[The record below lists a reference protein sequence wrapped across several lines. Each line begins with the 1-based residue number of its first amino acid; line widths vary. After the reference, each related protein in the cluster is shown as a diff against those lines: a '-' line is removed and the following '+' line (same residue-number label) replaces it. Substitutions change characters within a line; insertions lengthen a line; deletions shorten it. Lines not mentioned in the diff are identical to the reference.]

1 MTGTIAKKALGV
13 IPARLGS
20 SRFPGKPLAEFFG
33 RAMVEHTYEAAAR
46 AALLEKVVVAS
57 DSERVLAVIDR
68 VGGGTV
74 LTGACATG
82 TDRIVQA
89 LHLMGDEELDKYDI
103 VVNIQG
109 DEPGV
114 NPKHIDQCVAA
125 LRNEPP
131 ETVMSTL
138 ATPIEDERE
147 ALSRDVVKCVADRN
161 GYVLEHP
168 SMLLVSQLNLTI
180 CRNALYFSRAL
191 IPHSKDGTFTP
202 LQHTYLRHVGMYA
215 FRKDFLLEFPSLPP
229 SDLEQ
234 AEDLEQLRALSA
246 GFKIRLVQVES
257 TLPGVDTEADLA
269 HLKARWP
276 HSPSP

>member
-1 MTGTIAKKALGV
+1 MTATIAKKALGV

-89 LHLMGDEELDKYDI
+89 LHLMGDEELEKYDI

-138 ATPIEDERE
+138 ATPIVDERD

-161 GYVLEHP
+161 G
-168 SMLLVSQLNLTI
+168 
-180 CRNALYFSRAL
+180 NALYFSRAL
-191 IPHSKDGTFTP
+191 IPHSKDGTFAP
-202 LQHTYLRHVGMYA
+202 LQRTYLRHVGMYA

-234 AEDLEQLRALSA
+234 AEDLEQLRVLSA

-269 HLKARWP
+269 HLKAQWP
-276 HSPSP
+276 RSPSP